1 MVKLPEPPAF
11 PARGHDHGSCIA
23 DALDLA
29 EQACRERGLRFTDI
43 RRRVL
48 EIVWNRH
55 APIGAYEIL
64 DILQEAQRRAAPPTV
79 YRALDFL
86 VEHGFVHKIESLNA
100 FVGCGHPGDDH
111 TGQFLICGECR
122 QVGEIDD
129 PEIAAL
135 IAKKAAT
142 IGFSVSR
149 QTIEIEG
156 LCRNCADTTPGVIPD
171 TTPDAPHA

>member
-1 MVKLPEPPAF
+1 MAKTPDTAAF
-11 PARGHDHGSCIA
+11 PARGHDHGSCISE
-23 DALDLA
+23 ALDLA
-29 EQACRERGLRFTDI
+29 ETACRERGLRFTDI

-64 DILQEAQRRAAPPTV
+64 DELQAAQGRAAPPTV

-100 FVGCGHPGDDH
+100 FVGCGQPGGDH

-129 PEIAAL
+129 PDIAAL
-135 IAKKAAT
+135 IAMKAAT

-149 QTIEIEG
+149 QTIEVEG
-156 LCRNCADTTPGVIPD
+156 VCRHCAEM
-171 TTPDAPHA
+171 APETARA

>member
-1 MVKLPEPPAF
+1 MAKAPDTAAF

-23 DALDLA
+23 DALDIA
-29 EQACRERGLRFTDI
+29 ETACRERGLRFTDI

-64 DILQEAQRRAAPPTV
+64 DELQAAQGRAAPPTV

-100 FVGCGHPGDDH
+100 FVGCGQPGGDH

-129 PEIAAL
+129 PDIAAL
-135 IAKKAAT
+135 IAMKAAT

-149 QTIEIEG
+149 QTIEVEG
-156 LCRNCADTTPGVIPD
+156 LCRNCANAGAGTTMNP
-171 TTPDAPHA
+171 AHA